1 MRLQGAE
8 SFRKGDALMDQQIT
22 FQMVAFFVTVAGA
35 LAGVWWRIE
44 ARIDKANTALTE
56 ALREVKGACHS
67 EAATAHAAASLVGE
81 QLAEFRLHCS
91 ETYVRK
97 DGLREMRDEL
107 VGRIGDVKLSVDHL
121 NDRMDRVIE
130 AAHPAPAPQKTPS
143 ARATRG

>member
-1 MRLQGAE
+1 MRREGAGE
-8 SFRKGDALMDQQIT
+8 GQALMEQQIT
-22 FQMVAFFVTVAGA
+22 LQMVVFLIAVMSA

-44 ARIDKANTALTE
+44 ARIDKANTALAD
-56 ALREVKGACHS
+56 ALREVKVACHS
-67 EAATAHAAASLVGE
+67 EAATAHAAASMVGD

-130 AAHPAPAPQKTPS
+130 AAHPAPPPQKPPS
-143 ARATRG
+143 ARANRA

>member
-1 MRLQGAE
+1 MRREGAGE
-8 SFRKGDALMDQQIT
+8 GQALMDQQIT
-22 FQMVAFFVTVAGA
+22 LQMVVFLIAVISA

-44 ARIDKANTALTE
+44 ARIDKANTALTD

-130 AAHPAPAPQKTPS
+130 AAHPAPAPQKPPS
-143 ARATRG
+143 ARANRA